1 MLKLKPVAVLDAS
14 LLARKGTAR
23 PATNVAAMRPFRA
36 ASVGAARV
44 AAGFGG
50 GRHKTVAT
58 TVRLSPEVYLR
69 LKLFATLSG
78 RTRQDILQSAVEG
91 YLAECAEGLGSNC
104 ACLRDN

>member
-1 MLKLKPVAVLDAS
+1 MLKFKPVAVLDAS
-14 LLARKGTAR
+14 MLARKGTAR

-36 ASVGAARV
+36 AAVGAA
-44 AAGFGG
+44 ADLGG
-50 GRHKTVAT
+50 PKTVAT

-91 YLAECAEGLGSNC
+91 YLADCAQELDSNC

>member
-1 MLKLKPVAVLDAS
+1 MLKFKPVAVLDAS

-36 ASVGAARV
+36 AAVGA
-44 AAGFGG
+44 GLGGG
-50 GRHKTVAT
+50 GRKTVAT

-91 YLAECAEGLGSNC
+91 YLAECAKGLGSNC

>member
-1 MLKLKPVAVLDAS
+1 MLKFKPVAVLDAS

-23 PATNVAAMRPFRA
+23 PSTNVAAMRPFGA
-36 ASVGAARV
+36 AAVGAAEV

-50 GRHKTVAT
+50 GRRKTVAT

-78 RTRQDILQSAVEG
+78 RTRQDILESAVEG
-91 YLAECAEGLGSNC
+91 YLAECAKGLGSNC

>member
-1 MLKLKPVAVLDAS
+1 MLKFKPVAVLDGS

-36 ASVGAARV
+36 AAVGAARV
-44 AAGFGG
+44 AAGLGG
-50 GRHKTVAT
+50 PKMVAT

-78 RTRQDILQSAVEG
+78 RTRQDILQSAVED
-91 YLAECAEGLGSNC
+91 YLAECAKGLGSNC

>member
-1 MLKLKPVAVLDAS
+1 MLKFKPVAVLDAS

-50 GRHKTVAT
+50 GRHKTVVT

>member
-1 MLKLKPVAVLDAS
+1 MLKFKPVAVLDGS

-36 ASVGAARV
+36 AAVGAARV
-44 AAGFGG
+44 AAGLGG
-50 GRHKTVAT
+50 GRRKTVAT

-78 RTRQDILQSAVEG
+78 RTRQDILESAVEG
-91 YLAECAEGLGSNC
+91 YLAECAKGLGSNC